1 MEHRIGWVP
10 LGLATGFSFTK
21 SGKSPTQRV
30 GKLEMSRTDNR
41 YIYRYT
47 PDYVRYLTV
56 ETGEWQF
63 GNSSFNAKA
72 GDFYLNV
79 PFT

>member
-1 MEHRIGWVP
+1 M
-10 LGLATGFSFTK
+10 
-21 SGKSPTQRV
+21 QRV
-30 GKLEMSRTDNR
+30 GKLEMSRNNNR

>member
-1 MEHRIGWVP
+1 MENRIGWVP
-10 LGLATGFSFTK
+10 LGLATGFNFSQL
-21 SGKSPTQRV
+21 GKTPMQRV
-30 GKLEMSRTDNR
+30 GKLEMSRNNNR

>member
-1 MEHRIGWVP
+1 MENRIGWVP

-21 SGKSPTQRV
+21 
-30 GKLEMSRTDNR
+30 SRTDNR